1 MTQTQAKHTLHTQG
15 IQTWNIIR
23 EQHPYRTYKDRVF
36 RMLFKDKK
44 RLLELYNA
52 LNDTHYTN
60 VEDLS
65 VNTLENA
72 VFIKM
77 KNDISFIIDYN
88 MCLFEHQSTYC
99 PNMPLRGFFYFADLY
114 KKLIKD
120 VDLSISRH
128 IKIPTP
134 HYVVFYNG
142 SEKKEEEFIQ
152 RLSDAFEDHSD
163 GCIELTVRTLNINY
177 GHNNALL
184 KKSPALYGYSYFV
197 AAVRKNLKEMSL
209 QESAARAVDECIKK
223 NILKDFFLEQKS
235 EVIAMS
241 IYEYNEEYV
250 RKALYED
257 GEENGYRKGE
267 VIGYQKGEKI
277 GKAETLIY
285 TIESVM
291 QNFHVNLQEACE
303 GAGISIEKYQEAKKR
318 IEKHTS

>member
-1 MTQTQAKHTLHTQG
+1 MTQTQTKHTLHTQK
-15 IQTWNIIR
+15 IQTWSIIR
-23 EQHPYRTYKDRVF
+23 EQPPYRTYKDRVF

-60 VEDLS
+60 VKDLS
-65 VNTLENA
+65 VNTLDNA

-120 VDLSISRH
+120 ADLSISRH

-152 RLSDAFEDHSD
+152 RLSDSFEDHSG

-177 GHNNALL
+177 GHNNVLL
-184 KKSPALYGYSYFV
+184 KKSPSLYGYSYFV
-197 AAVRKNLKEMSL
+197 AAVRKNLKEMNL
-209 QESAARAVDECIKK
+209 QESAARAVDECIEKD
-223 NILKDFFLEQKS
+223 ILKDFFLEQKS

-267 VIGYQKGEKI
+267 EVGS
-277 GKAETLIY
+277 AETLIH

-291 QNFHVNLQEACE
+291 QNFHVNLREACE

-318 IEKHTS
+318 IEIHTS